1 MPRKLLVGG
10 LQRNGSV
17 KGVKKVSPP
26 TVPTLNV
33 KSAQFKK
40 SPCIL
45 NSDDQLTVDFCDS
58 DNDYGP
64 YCKPPRSPSNG
75 SNHAIQP
82 FYNGLSQN
90 SHPMKKMT
98 PGGGSNGQIHLAHVI
113 VHSQP
118 DSLPSTPSDAGHSPC
133 LSKGRLMSGTQA
145 SLEDQGIDMNS
156 PGRHSPGGSSGG
168 SSISRHSL
176 SSLDSGRASA
186 PGSEGK
192 VVNRRLS
199 IQSYEGSSPQRRSYH
214 SSSSSIAS
222 VGDDLGP
229 GPNVAEM
236 VLHGLPDVEVLS
248 TWLAT
253 LHFEEYIPL
262 FLLSGYDMPTI
273 TRMTPEDLTAIGIT
287 KPNHRRK
294 LKAEIAKLNI
304 SDGIPEYKPDSLLEW
319 LQLLRLEE
327 YFDTLCQQNYNTI
340 DKVTDLAWED
350 LEDIGIQKLGHQKR
364 LLLAIKR
371 IEDINH
377 GRRPNLVPQTSTQIR
392 SGGSSS
398 GCSTFPR
405 PSTLSDVQ
413 PLQYPSQEIAISTH
427 RPKSSPSTDSIPEM
441 KTFQQS
447 PLREDNL
454 FLQAVHNSAQNIA
467 TSQHHNGITNSII
480 SPSRVRSLESLS
492 TDISSNISSSELQGS
507 MSSSPTPLQL
517 PPAPAPLA
525 AAEPPKNPTKDWHV
539 TDLDQD
545 FEYECEG
552 TATLN
557 RPKGLVK
564 LRPMAKITAKTRE
577 EIAEAIMDIPDSE
590 FKSLINQSRTLDG
603 WSSLDGSPRHGP
615 STVPRSATLKRAPPP
630 PPPKRSN
637 SAKGERP
644 PMEPA
649 KEEVFPSKPKSEQSV
664 KSSLKG
670 PKETESIRAEEFP
683 PPPSPLP
690 SVVDEKSNK
699 STSENP
705 EPMDELFNNPLF
717 RQRRKDS
724 SGSSGSVDSTA
735 LPFANEAVGT
745 IKQKVSKPY
754 PAIPP
759 HGSLS
764 SQLKAAQKAKNSNM
778 PEKNPPKVNNATKVE
793 HEYDVTPEAISPGD
807 VIDDIENMLANLSDQ
822 LDAMLDEEVQK

>member
-1 MPRKLLVGG
+1 MYPSACNDPSGGFLRDPRG
-10 LQRNGSV
+10 LP
-17 KGVKKVSPP
+17 PP
-26 TVPTLNV
+26 T
-33 KSAQFKK
+33 
-40 SPCIL
+40 
-45 NSDDQLTVDFCDS
+45 
-58 DNDYGP
+58 
-64 YCKPPRSPSNG
+64 KP
-75 SNHAIQP
+75 A
-82 FYNGLSQN
+82 
-90 SHPMKKMT
+90 
-98 PGGGSNGQIHLAHVI
+98 V
-113 VHSQP
+113 
-118 DSLPSTPSDAGHSPC
+118 
-133 LSKGRLMSGTQA
+133 
-145 SLEDQGIDMNS
+145 
-156 PGRHSPGGSSGG
+156 RH
-168 SSISRHSL
+168 
-176 SSLDSGRASA
+176 
-186 PGSEGK
+186 
-192 VVNRRLS
+192 
-199 IQSYEGSSPQRRSYH
+199 
-214 SSSSSIAS
+214 
-222 VGDDLGP
+222 
-229 GPNVAEM
+229 
-236 VLHGLPDVEVLS
+236 DVEVLS

-340 DKVTDLAWED
+340 DKVTDLTWED

-364 LLLAIKR
+364 LLLALKR

-377 GRRPNLVPQTSTQIR
+377 GRRPNLVPQTSTQFR

-492 TDISSNISSSELQGS
+492 TDISSNISCSELQAS

-517 PPAPAPLA
+517 PPPAPTPA
-525 AAEPPKNPTKDWHV
+525 PFVAAEPPKNPTKDWHV

-615 STVPRSATLKRAPPP
+615 ATVPRSATLKRAPPP

-644 PMEPA
+644 PMEPT
-649 KEEVFPSKPKSEQSV
+649 KEEVVPSKPKSEQTV
-664 KSSLKG
+664 KNNVKG

-699 STSENP
+699 STGENP

-717 RQRRKDS
+717 KQRRKDS
-724 SGSSGSVDSTA
+724 SGSSGSVDSSA

-764 SQLKAAQKAKNSNM
+764 SQLKAAQKAKNSNT
-778 PEKNPPKVNNATKVE
+778 PEKNPPKVNNATKVQ

>member
-1 MPRKLLVGG
+1 MNINVLWRSCVCQGRSDTLIKTL
-10 LQRNGSV
+10 
-17 KGVKKVSPP
+17 KKNAE
-26 TVPTLNV
+26 LW
-33 KSAQFKK
+33 
-40 SPCIL
+40 
-45 NSDDQLTVDFCDS
+45 LTYVTGD
-58 DNDYGP
+58 
-64 YCKPPRSPSNG
+64 
-75 SNHAIQP
+75 
-82 FYNGLSQN
+82 L
-90 SHPMKKMT
+90 
-98 PGGGSNGQIHLAHVI
+98 
-113 VHSQP
+113 
-118 DSLPSTPSDAGHSPC
+118 
-133 LSKGRLMSGTQA
+133 
-145 SLEDQGIDMNS
+145 
-156 PGRHSPGGSSGG
+156 
-168 SSISRHSL
+168 
-176 SSLDSGRASA
+176 
-186 PGSEGK
+186 
-192 VVNRRLS
+192 
-199 IQSYEGSSPQRRSYH
+199 RSYF
-214 SSSSSIAS
+214 I
-222 VGDDLGP
+222 
-229 GPNVAEM
+229 NKN
-236 VLHGLPDVEVLS
+236 DVEVLS

-253 LHFEEYIPL
+253 LHFEEYIPF

-294 LKAEIAKLNI
+294 LKAEIGKLNI
-304 SDGIPEYKPDSLLEW
+304 SDGIPEYKPDSLL
-319 LQLLRLEE
+319 
-327 YFDTLCQQNYNTI
+327 I
-340 DKVTDLAWED
+340 TDLTWED

-364 LLLAIKR
+364 ILLAIKR

-377 GRRPNLVPQTSTQIR
+377 GRRPNLYPQSTMQNR
-392 SGGSSS
+392 PGGSIS

-413 PLQYPSQEIAISTH
+413 PLHYPSQEVAISTH
-427 RPKSSPSTDSIPEM
+427 RPKSGSQLGAEHSHLTAP
-441 KTFQQS
+441 QRH
-447 PLREDNL
+447 L
-454 FLQAVHNSAQNIA
+454 NSL
-467 TSQHHNGITNSII
+467 I

-492 TDISSNISSSELQGS
+492 TENTISTNITNISSSELQTS
-507 MSSSPTPLQL
+507 ASSSPAPF
-517 PPAPAPLA
+517 PPPTPLA
-525 AAEPPKNPTKDWHV
+525 AVAMEPSKNQTKNWHV

-564 LRPMAKITAKTRE
+564 LRPMAKIAAKTRE
-577 EIAEAIMDIPDSE
+577 EIAEAIMDIPDNE

-644 PMEPA
+644 PMEL
-649 KEEVFPSKPKSEQSV
+649 PKDDTKFKNEQIV
-664 KSSLKG
+664 KSIAKG
-670 PKETESIRAEEFP
+670 CKEIDCVRAEDFP

-690 SVVDEKSNK
+690 SAVVDDKSSK
-699 STSENP
+699 SATSDNP

-724 SGSSGSVDSTA
+724 SGSSGSVDSSA
-735 LPFANEAVGT
+735 LPFANETVGT

-764 SQLKAAQKAKNSNM
+764 SQLKAAHKAKANITEN
-778 PEKNPPKVNNATKVE
+778 NTAKVNHSSSVE